1 MLSWREEDT
10 SFKNQPQTFERYV
23 AYMNKFGLITNKPKY
38 NVKEML
44 YQTDIT

>member
-1 MLSWREEDT
+1 MLSWREEDFFQKPAPNFWT
-10 SFKNQPQTFERYV
+10 VV